1 MSASRVPL
9 ALLDASHADLPFVF
23 VNPAFER
30 LSGYAERDALG
41 RPLSLALAASREE
54 ASLGTLLALSE
65 NTSTANAGLRVACCV
80 RRRDATERAVLVAF
94 DPVRDNLG
102 RISHWIVAL
111 DGAPCPPLYSTGL

>member
-9 ALLDASHADLPFVF
+9 ALLDAARVGLPFVF
-23 VNPAFER
+23 VNPAFAR

-41 RPLSLALAASREE
+41 RPVCLMLVASGEE
-54 ASLGTLLALSE
+54 ASLGTLLALTG
-65 NTSTANAGLRVACCV
+65 NTTSANAGLRIACCV
-80 RRRDATERAVLVAF
+80 RRRDASERAVLAAF

-111 DGAPCPPLYSTGL
+111 DDAPGAA